1 MSRTISAPLWGFG
14 AAAAGVLA
22 LALSALAMLGLAA
35 QADAAFSLGK
45 CAGSPILGRGASFAR
60 DAHQKVFIPRFQGA
74 YCFGSSAS
82 VTYDAAGSG
91 AGRASVK
98 VRNDTPRFGMSD
110 EPPIPL
116 EVEQMNVGGTVA
128 GGVFTADSDPS
139 NDGHVHV
146 VPAAVGTVAPLVN
159 FPNGCDPKLISD
171 PEYRTITQA
180 EITGEASKEAL
191 LRVRFPKLVFEK
203 VWAGEA
209 GFKQWDD
216 VIPGLAG
223 HAACEEPII
232 RVVRFD
238 ESGTSFAFKDEL
250 NAINGGRKWL
260 SDFSFVSP
268 GLTRNWPN
276 SAAFGPREDCPEVGG
291 VFPNGPGADS
301 TEPSSAGP
309 DQLTSGCAN
318 GNGALV
324 TKLTNT
330 DGSVGYSDVSTA
342 RTASPSLAVNPSS
355 GTTPDKYW
363 TQMQDGT
370 TPTPLWEEATQDPN
384 GYRTDGVT
392 GANCSHATFHNV
404 PANTFGDWSKTSGV
418 NSPGA
423 YAICTMTY
431 GLVFDDNADV
441 WGGGA
446 QEEAKAR
453 TVKDYWENALSDAA
467 QALLS
472 SKDYSELPADI
483 LAISRA
489 GIAEVSWEKG
499 ASTGVDD
506 EGKGGGG
513 DSSGGDSSSSSAPAP
528 LPLKP
533 SNLFSLPRKSI
544 SSKTGGATISVK
556 LPGAGQLVMVGTAR
570 VQTAGKR
577 KSKRRQRKSKTIK
590 VGRVVLNASKAGT
603 FSLTLK
609 PSGAAK
615 KVLRQKGSLRTT
627 LKLTFTPTGGE
638 AKTTTTGLT
647 LKLKKQSKGKR
658 QRSGKRR

>member
-1 MSRTISAPLWGFG
+1 MNRTISAPRWGAG
-14 AAAAGVLA
+14 AGALA

-35 QADAAFSLGK
+35 RADAAFSLGK

-60 DAHQKVFIPRFQGA
+60 DAHQKVFIPRFQGS

-116 EVEQMNVGGTVA
+116 EVEQMNVGGTVT
-128 GGVFTADSDPS
+128 GGVFTADSNPS
-139 NDGHVHV
+139 NDGHIHV

-159 FPNGCDPKLISD
+159 FPDGCDPKLISD
-171 PEYRTITQA
+171 PEYRTITAA
-180 EITGEASKEAL
+180 EITGDASKEAL
-191 LRVRFPKLVFEK
+191 LRVRFPKTVFEK
-203 VWAGEA
+203 MWAGEA

-216 VIPGLAG
+216 VVPGLAG
-223 HAACEEPII
+223 HAACEKPII

-250 NAINGGRKWL
+250 NAINGGRNWL
-260 SDFSFVSP
+260 TDFSFVSP

-276 SAAFGPREDCPEVGG
+276 AAAFGPREDCPEVGG
-291 VFPNGPGADS
+291 VFPSGPGADS
-301 TEPSSAGP
+301 TEASSAGP

-330 DGSVGYSDVSTA
+330 DGSIGYSDVSTA
-342 RTASPSLAVNPSS
+342 RTASPSLAVNPAS

-370 TPTPLWEEATQDPN
+370 TPTPLWQEPTQDAN

-441 WGGGA
+441 WGSSA

-453 TVKDYWENALSDAA
+453 TVKDYWENALSDAS

-472 SKDYSELPADI
+472 SKDYSELPAAI
-483 LAISRA
+483 LTISRA
-489 GIAEVSWEKG
+489 GIAEVGWEKG
-499 ASTGVDD
+499 EGTGVDD
-506 EGKGGGG
+506 EGKGGTGG
-513 DSSGGDSSSSSAPAP
+513 SGGGSTGSSPAP

-544 SSKTGGATISVK
+544 SSKTGGATVSVK
-556 LPGAGQLVMVGTAR
+556 LPGAGKLVMVGTAK
-570 VQTAGKR
+570 VQIAQKR
-577 KSKRRQRKSKTIK
+577 KNKRRQRKSKTIK
-590 VGRVVLNASKAGT
+590 VGQVVLNASRAGT
-603 FSLTLK
+603 YDLTLK

-615 KVLRQKGSLRTT
+615 KELSKKGSLRVS
-627 LKLTFTPTGGE
+627 LQLTFTPTGGE

-647 LKLKKQSKGKR
+647 LKLSKKKKKKGG
-658 QRSGKRR
+658 RS